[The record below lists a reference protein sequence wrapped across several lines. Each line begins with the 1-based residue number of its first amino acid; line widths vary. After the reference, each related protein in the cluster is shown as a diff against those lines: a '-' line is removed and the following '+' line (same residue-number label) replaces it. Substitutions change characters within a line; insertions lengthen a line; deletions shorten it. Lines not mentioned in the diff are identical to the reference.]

1 MERSE
6 GRRTGDTVQV
16 FPIPVVEA
24 DRSTTCRFLVHGI
37 RHVCGGSLPPLDPG
51 EPLTLR
57 DDPQNPVNPDA
68 VLVCT
73 SHGRPLGYVPDLLL
87 EHLRARQS
95 TAPVDL
101 AVEHVNGPDA
111 PAHLRLLARLAGTAP
126 PGYEPMS
133 GPRWE
138 TF

>member
-1 MERSE
+1 MINLSY
-6 GRRTGDTVQV
+6 V
-16 FPIPVVEA
+16 A
-24 DRSTTCRFLVHGI
+24 L
-37 RHVCGGSLPPLDPG
+37 PLDPG

-111 PAHLRLLARLAGTAP
+111 PAHLRLLARLDGTAP